1 MEGTTQQSLNLQ
13 ELFRVVW
20 SEYILISCY
29 DKYYPSVMLGMT
41 AQCYLKLSLSDVKRQ
56 KKDKIGRNWIATE
69 DEARDL

>member
-1 MEGTTQQSLNLQ
+1 
-13 ELFRVVW
+13 
-20 SEYILISCY
+20 
-29 DKYYPSVMLGMT
+29 MLGMT